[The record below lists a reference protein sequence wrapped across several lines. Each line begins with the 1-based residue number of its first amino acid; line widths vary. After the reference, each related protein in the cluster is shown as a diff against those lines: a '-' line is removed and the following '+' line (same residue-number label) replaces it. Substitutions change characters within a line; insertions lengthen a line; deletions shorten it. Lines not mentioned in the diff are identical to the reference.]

1 MLLQLLAR
9 KQLNPAWLS
18 ALRFHH
24 SDLGPEMPG
33 AQPCCAHID
42 PLPWNEVLLQP
53 PLHRLKAW
61 AQEPG
66 AGTAHWG
73 SRPNAGYHHR
83 IPKGEQDEPF
93 GSPVTVAGKPT
104 PGRISTEPPMGG
116 ET

>member
-1 MLLQLLAR
+1 MLA
-9 KQLNPAWLS
+9 
-18 ALRFHH
+18 
-24 SDLGPEMPG
+24 EMPG
-33 AQPCCAHID
+33 AQPCCAHIG